1 MRAVVRVICRSVV
14 VALLLLGSAAAAR
27 AQGYKVVVNA
37 TNPTS
42 KLSRQEVAALFL
54 KKVDKWSSGAAAV
67 PIDLVEGTPARE
79 AFTRQV
85 LGKSPASVR
94 AYWNQMVF
102 SGRNVPPPEKP
113 SDAEVLAYVKATP
126 GAIGYI
132 SAAADAKDVKVVV
145 VE

>member
-1 MRAVVRVICRSVV
+1 MRAARRVLRRCVV
-14 VALLLLGSAAAAR
+14 VALLLVGNAAAAR
-27 AQGYKVVVNA
+27 AQGFKVVVNA

-42 KLSRQEVAALFL
+42 KLSRQEVAAFFL

-67 PIDLVEGTPARE
+67 PVDLAEGAPARD

-85 LGKSPASVR
+85 LGKSLATVR

-113 SDAEVLAYVKATP
+113 TDADVVAYVKATP
-126 GAIGYI
+126 GAIGYV
-132 SAAADAKDVKVVV
+132 SAGADIKDVKVVV